1 MNFAKQVKELR
12 DAGIVQRFHTARVL
26 RHESVA
32 EHSFNVAQLVM
43 ALTCGQASRDLILAA
58 LMHDMGEYKTGDI
71 PSPVK
76 LRLPPEVA
84 ATMES
89 MEVEATKELHPGAW
103 WGLTPVEERIL
114 AIADRLDGLMKCVD
128 ELKMGNR
135 HIIPIGNRYVG
146 YLMRYTDDDN
156 HLRQE
161 VAEII
166 HLWNTELLK

>member
-1 MNFAKQVKELR
+1 MDFGKRVTELR

-26 RHESVA
+26 RHETVA
-32 EHSFNVAQLVM
+32 EHSFNVFQLVM
-43 ALTCGQASRDLILAA
+43 ALTYGQASRDLIIAA

-84 ATMES
+84 TTIES
-89 MEVEATKELHPGAW
+89 MEEEAIRALHPEAW
-103 WGLTPVEERIL
+103 WGLTPNEERIL
-114 AIADRLDGLMKCVD
+114 GIADRLDGLMKCID

-146 YLMRYTDDDN
+146 YLMKYTDDDN

-161 VAEII
+161 VAEVI
-166 HLWNTELLK
+166 HLWNRELTR